1 MPMSDETHTSSGPE
15 EPGIG
20 TALRKARI
28 QKGLSLEEVEQET
41 KIRKRYLDGLERE
54 DYDLLPAAV
63 YVQGFLKTYA
73 NYLGLD
79 GDAISQ
85 EFKRSQTPQE
95 SDSYSAPVKS
105 DFDEP
110 LINPG
115 GVTRSRR
122 RGISSGTIVTA
133 VVALLVLFLVVGG
146 LYFVGRG
153 SQQASETNPPQVEPA
168 AQRGQTDDNGQ
179 ASADDDP
186 PAAAETTQEPA
197 LNQETTAET
206 TTEGRPETTS
216 ENTTEPTP
224 SDTLRVEIQVEER
237 PSWLE
242 VRADGER
249 IFVRVAEPGFLETFE
264 AQRRLKLTTGDAGA
278 VSASVNGQDIGVLGG
293 SGEVLTRKWTLKQE
307 S

>member
-1 MPMSDETHTSSGPE
+1 MSDETHTSSASE
-15 EPGIG
+15 DPGIG
-20 TALRKARI
+20 PALRKARI
-28 QKGLSLEEVEQET
+28 QSGLSLEEVEQAT

-54 DYDLLPAAV
+54 DYDMLPAAV

-85 EFKRSQTPQE
+85 EFKRGQTPQGA
-95 SDSYSAPVKS
+95 DAYSAPGKS
-105 DFDEP
+105 EFDEP

-115 GVTRSRR
+115 GVAGARR
-122 RGISSGTIVTA
+122 RGISAGTIVTA

-153 SQQASETNPPQVEPA
+153 SQQASENGPPRVEPA
-168 AQRGQTDDNGQ
+168 AQRGQTGDNGQ

-186 PAAAETTQEPA
+186 PDGAAETTQEPA
-197 LNQETTAET
+197 LEPETTAET
-206 TTEGRPETTS
+206 MPETSLETTS
-216 ENTTEPTP
+216 ESTTEPAP
-224 SDTLRVEIQVEER
+224 SDTLRVEIQVEGR

-242 VRADGER
+242 VRTDSEVAY
-249 IFVRVAEPGFLETFE
+249 VRVAEPGFSETFE
-264 AQRRLKLTTGDAGA
+264 ARRRLKVTTGDAGA
-278 VSASVNGQDIGVLGG
+278 VSVSVNGQDVGVLGE